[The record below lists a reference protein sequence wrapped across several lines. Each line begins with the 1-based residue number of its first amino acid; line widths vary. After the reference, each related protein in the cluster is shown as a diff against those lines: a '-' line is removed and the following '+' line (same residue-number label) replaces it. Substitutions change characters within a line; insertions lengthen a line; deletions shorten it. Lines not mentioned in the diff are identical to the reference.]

1 MNGRVLLKYIG
12 EKDLRIFGVVDSD
25 EEKQNVVISGYK
37 VSRPELMAKK
47 ADYIM
52 VTSKKVYQEIEDIAA
67 EWQAVVVNALDMVL

>member
-1 MNGRVLLKYIG
+1 MNGRVLLEYIG

-25 EEKQNVVISGYK
+25 EKKQNVVISGYK
-37 VSRPELMAKK
+37 VTRPELMTKK

-52 VTSKKVYQEIEDIAA
+52 VTSKKLYQEIEDIAA